1 MSEMKIAV
9 RKQPAEY
16 APGEEIAGG
25 VQWQLDRAPESVEA
39 RLLWHA
45 VSSGGRGYED
55 VGVVATVRFD
65 GPGQEDT
72 RSFQF
77 TAPLA
82 PYSFAGKLVTLTW
95 AVEVVALPRK
105 ENTRVEV
112 VIAPG
117 GKALELAEVGRDQ
130 GGAAG

>member
-25 VQWQLDRAPESVEA
+25 VQWRLDRVP
-39 RLLWHA
+39 
-45 VSSGGRGYED
+45 
-55 VGVVATVRFD
+55 
-65 GPGQEDT
+65 EDT

-82 PYSFAGKLVTLTW
+82 PYSFTGKLVTLTW